1 MTSIDVQQQPVALG
15 RRRVLVLLGAAVIAA
30 ALNYLVSRGAVAL
43 GADPGFRPLTA
54 PVFVPFT
61 LIGIAAGYAGWRT
74 VARRSADP
82 RSVLRRLVPAVL
94 VLSMIP
100 DLLLLATKFIPGTST
115 TAVLGLMLMHV
126 VVTAVAVPAYQL
138 TSHVSGPKTS

>member
-1 MTSIDVQQQPVALG
+1 MTSIDLQQQPVALG
-15 RRRVLVLLGAAVIAA
+15 RRRVVVLLGAAVIAA
-30 ALNYLVSRGAVAL
+30 ALNYLVSRGTVAL

-54 PVFVPFT
+54 PVFLPFT
-61 LIGIAAGYAGWRT
+61 LIGIAVGYTGWTT
-74 VARRSADP
+74 VARRSTDP

-100 DLLLLATKFIPGTST
+100 DLLLLATKFIPDTST

-138 TSHVSGPKTS
+138 TNRVAKIR

>member
-1 MTSIDVQQQPVALG
+1 MTSIDLQQQPVALG

-61 LIGIAAGYAGWRT
+61 LIGIAAGYFGWTT

-94 VLSMIP
+94 VLSMVP
-100 DLLLLATKFIPGTST
+100 DLLLLATKFIPDTST

-138 TSHVSGPKTS
+138 INHVSGPKTS

>member
-1 MTSIDVQQQPVALG
+1 MASIDLQQQPVALG
-15 RRRVLVLLGAAVIAA
+15 RRRLLVLLGAAVIAA

-54 PVFVPFT
+54 PVFIPFT
-61 LIGIAAGYAGWRT
+61 LIGIVVGYTGWTT

-100 DLLLLATKFIPGTST
+100 DLLLLATKVIPDTST

-126 VVTAVAVPAYQL
+126 VVAAVAVPAYQL
-138 TSHVSGPKTS
+138 TKPVVKTS